1 MYSARKIKY
10 HNYIE
15 RKEPIANSLSFSEPR
30 RNNILL
36 KKQNSDFILP
46 LIIQNKKINESYNEA
61 KLENNDFISTSGMIN
76 RKRLNKHKKN
86 KITINAL
93 YNIIK
98 NKKELMED
106 DYRSFDNI
114 YNMNEKYNLNLNLK
128 ENNNDS
134 YINSNG
140 KKRKLTKNGLLAYLF
155 HKYSSVNNN
164 KVYNHKKPEEKVDK
178 DDYSSNVSFDLG
190 KDDNNNNNS
199 GAEQTFLTKLKINND
214 NIDISKIMNRH
225 NYLIWSIKK
234 NNHKI
239 IDKDKNIYINCLL
252 SNVQNELNRDKILY
266 KNNGKTIYEL
276 DKELSYKRL
285 KKFENIINKFIEKDK
300 SYILSK
306 KKLQG
311 V

>member
-1 MYSARKIKY
+1 MDNKLKIIKSRNSIFLNEKSKIVRPFSIEKIAKSINCGNLIDSIKYKYIDPKIKRKKEKKNLSNRRPKKIQDKLDEEMYSARKIKY

-15 RKEPIANSLSFSEPR
+15 RKESIANSLSFSEPR

-86 KITINAL
+86 KITISAL

-134 YINSNG
+134 HINSNG

-155 HKYSSVNNN
+155 HKYSTVNNN
-164 KVYNHKKPEEKVDK
+164 KGCNPKKKEEKVDI
-178 DDYSSNVSFDLG
+178 DDISSNVSFDLG

-199 GAEQTFLTKLKINND
+199 GQ
-214 NIDISKIMNRH
+214 SKH
-225 NYLIWSIKK
+225 
-234 NNHKI
+234 
-239 IDKDKNIYINCLL
+239 
-252 SNVQNELNRDKILY
+252 
-266 KNNGKTIYEL
+266 
-276 DKELSYKRL
+276 
-285 KKFENIINKFIEKDK
+285 F
-300 SYILSK
+300 
-306 KKLQG
+306 
-311 V
+311 